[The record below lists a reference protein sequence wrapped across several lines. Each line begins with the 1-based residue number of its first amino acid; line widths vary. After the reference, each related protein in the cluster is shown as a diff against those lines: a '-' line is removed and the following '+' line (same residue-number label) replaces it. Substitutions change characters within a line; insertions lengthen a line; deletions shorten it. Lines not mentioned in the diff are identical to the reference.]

1 MDPVTLGLAKN
12 YTDET
17 VKGMGAIKG
26 DPGPPGKTPVLSIDD
41 RGHLLVSY
49 EEVAGNDSD

>member
-41 RGHLLVSY
+41 RGHLLVNY
-49 EEVAGNDSD
+49 VEVAGNDSD